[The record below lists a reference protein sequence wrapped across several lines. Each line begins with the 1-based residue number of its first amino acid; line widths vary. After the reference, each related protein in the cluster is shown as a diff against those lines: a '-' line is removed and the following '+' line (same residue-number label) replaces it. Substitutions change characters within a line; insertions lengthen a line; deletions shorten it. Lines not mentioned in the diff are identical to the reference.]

1 MTDQNLDPVLD
12 LSIATLAKACRG
24 DVSKLP
30 SFVVHDD
37 EAWPWFNKV
46 RPAKGKIHIRRS
58 SFNRVVVGQVPVRP
72 GLWLRVDAQ
81 EFFIDLQP
89 HHLGGATPAG
99 EIKADAQAARQVVK
113 ADEAGRLPDEE
124 SYGAEIVERRA
135 VRQVERG
142 DLERVEADPERG
154 SVRSSVLSRGGGGG
168 SVAMGDDD

>member
-1 MTDQNLDPVLD
+1 MTDPNLDPVLD
-12 LSIATLAKACRG
+12 LSIATLAKACKG

-58 SFNRVVVGQVPVRP
+58 TFNRVVVGQVPVRP
-72 GLWLRVDAQ
+72 GIWLRVDAQ

-99 EIKADAQAARQVVK
+99 ETR
-113 ADEAGRLPDEE
+113 PTP
-124 SYGAEIVERRA
+124 ERR
-135 VRQVERG
+135 VRW
-142 DLERVEADPERG
+142 
-154 SVRSSVLSRGGGGG
+154 
-168 SVAMGDDD
+168 